1 MAAHNASV
9 EPVRN
14 DSESTNLCVYLSN
27 EKFAAATELL
37 FLSLDFRTRYNIA
50 QNYSVGV

>member
-1 MAAHNASV
+1 MSV
-9 EPVRN
+9 EIGKAAPKFEMPTDEQVAN
-14 DSESTNLCVYLSN
+14 ALSN